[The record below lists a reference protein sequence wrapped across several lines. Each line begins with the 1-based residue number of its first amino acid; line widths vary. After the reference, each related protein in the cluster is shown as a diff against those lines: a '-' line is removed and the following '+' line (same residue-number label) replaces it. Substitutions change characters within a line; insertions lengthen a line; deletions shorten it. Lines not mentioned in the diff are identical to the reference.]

1 MESWWILLHI
11 LQEEK
16 ERIKCSCIGEYNL
29 SLLYINISGCSLEVV
44 TLTKEN
50 ISSGD
55 LNESIGMESQQVAL
69 LVREDAD
76 YN

>member
-1 MESWWILLHI
+1 M
-11 LQEEK
+11 
-16 ERIKCSCIGEYNL
+16 
-29 SLLYINISGCSLEVV
+29 LYINISGCSLEVV